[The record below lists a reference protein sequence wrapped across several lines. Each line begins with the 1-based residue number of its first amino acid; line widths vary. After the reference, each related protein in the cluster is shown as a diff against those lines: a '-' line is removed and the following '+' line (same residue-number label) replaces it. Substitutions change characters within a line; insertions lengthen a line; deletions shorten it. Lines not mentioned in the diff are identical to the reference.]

1 VFGATFNLG
10 FDMSTKN
17 QRFHKRKDRVRVK
30 LKRITERNRLSVF
43 KSGQHIY
50 AQIIDD
56 ATSRTL
62 VSASTLDKDIRKV
75 GKSNCNVE
83 NAVKVGKLIGERA
96 AEKAIKLV
104 AFDKG
109 GHKYHGVIKALADEA
124 RKNLNF

>member
-1 VFGATFNLG
+1 
-10 FDMSTKN
+10 MSTKN
-17 QRFHKRKDRVRVK
+17 QSFHKRKERVRIK
-30 LKRITERNRLSVF
+30 LKKVSDRNRLSVF

-56 ATSRTL
+56 VTARTL
-62 VSASTLDKDIRKV
+62 VSASTLDKEIRKFV
-75 GKSNCNVE
+75 KSNCHIE
-83 NAVKVGKLIGERA
+83 NAIKVGKLIGERA

-109 GHKYHGVIKALADEA
+109 GHRYHGVIKALADEA

>member
-1 VFGATFNLG
+1 
-10 FDMSTKN
+10 MSTKN
-17 QRFHKRKDRVRVK
+17 DRFQKRKERVRVK
-30 LKRITERNRLSVF
+30 LRKVSDRNRLSVF
-43 KSGQHIY
+43 KSANHIY

-56 ATSRTL
+56 TTSRTL

-83 NAVKVGKLIGERA
+83 NAIKVGKLIGERA
-96 AEKAIKLV
+96 SKAAIKLV

>member
-1 VFGATFNLG
+1 
-10 FDMSTKN
+10 MSTRN
-17 QRFHKRKDRVRVK
+17 RSFQKRKERVRTK
-30 LKRITERNRLSVF
+30 LKKVSDRNRLSVF

-62 VSASTLDKDIRKV
+62 VAASTLDKSIRKV
-75 GKSNCNVE
+75 GKSNCNIE
-83 NAVKVGKLIGERA
+83 NAIKVGKMIGERA
-96 AEKAIKLV
+96 AEKAIKVV

-109 GHKYHGVIKALADEA
+109 GHKYHGIIKALADEA

>member
-1 VFGATFNLG
+1 
-10 FDMSTKN
+10 MSTKN
-17 QRFHKRKDRVRVK
+17 QSFQKRKERVRIK
-30 LKRITERNRLSVF
+30 LKKVSDRNRLSVF

-56 ATSRTL
+56 ATARTL
-62 VSASTLDKDIRKV
+62 VSASTLDKEIRKLN
-75 GKSNCNVE
+75 KSNCNVE
-83 NAVKVGKLIGERA
+83 NAIKVGKLIGERA
-96 AEKAIKLV
+96 AKKAIKLV